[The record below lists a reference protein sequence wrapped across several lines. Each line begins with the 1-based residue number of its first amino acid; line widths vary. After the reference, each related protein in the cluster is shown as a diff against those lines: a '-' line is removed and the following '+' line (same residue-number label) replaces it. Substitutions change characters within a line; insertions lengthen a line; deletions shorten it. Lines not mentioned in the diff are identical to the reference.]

1 MSGIPVAR
9 LFGIEIRIHLSW
21 IFIVAIITVTVG
33 GRLNVVDPTFEP
45 IVAWIIGAVASFGFL
60 LTVVAHELAH
70 AVVTRRT
77 GTPVDTISV
86 HFVGS
91 PSAVDIRATSARA
104 EIAVALAGPLT
115 SLGIGV
121 ALIVLSIGALVLG
134 GPLPAAFADVT
145 FIIGGLDLV
154 LGVIS
159 LIPAFPLDGGRVV
172 RGIVWLRTGDER
184 RGTRA
189 AGQVGRWAGRFF
201 LGAGLAIILTGDAV
215 DGAMVGLAGW
225 FLMASARSVDRWL
238 VLDSLISGVLV
249 GEAMEADYE
258 TISPQ
263 LTLDTFAR
271 SVLDGTVAPAL
282 AVLREDRLVGMI
294 GAGQLRGVPQKDW
307 PSTRIADIMI
317 DLAEVPVVDADDL
330 LSTGLERLR
339 ESHLD
344 GLPVLDASG
353 LRGVMTRRSIAA
365 MLRARAELN
374 GVVL

>member
-1 MSGIPVAR
+1 MSGVPIAR

-21 IFIVAIITVTVG
+21 IFIIAIITVTVG
-33 GRLNVVDPTFEP
+33 GRLNVVEPSFEP
-45 IVAWIIGAVASFGFL
+45 MVAWIVGAVASLGFL
-60 LTVVAHELAH
+60 LSVVIHELAH
-70 AVVTRRT
+70 ALVARRT
-77 GTPVDTISV
+77 GTPVESISV

-91 PSAVDIRATSARA
+91 PSAVDVSAPSARA
-104 EIAVALAGPLT
+104 EVAVALAGPLT
-115 SLGIGV
+115 SLAIGV
-121 ALIVLSIGALVLG
+121 ALIVLSIGWLAIG
-134 GPLPAAFADVT
+134 GPFLDAVADVT
-145 FIIGGLDLV
+145 FIVGGLDIV

-159 LIPAFPLDGGRVV
+159 LIPAFPLDGGRIV
-172 RGIVWLRTGDER
+172 RGIVWQRTGDER

-189 AGQVGRWAGRFF
+189 SGQVGRWAGRFF
-201 LGAGLAIILTGDAV
+201 LGAGLAVILTGDTV
-215 DGAMVGLAGW
+215 DGAMLGLAGW

-238 VLDSLISGVLV
+238 VLDSLITGVRV
-249 GEAMEADYE
+249 GEAMEADLE

-294 GAGQLRGVPQKDW
+294 GADQLRGVPQKDW
-307 PSTRIADIMI
+307 PSTRIADVMI
-317 DLAEVPVVDADDL
+317 DLAEVPVVDPDDL

>member
-1 MSGIPVAR
+1 VSGVPVAR

-33 GRLNVVDPTFEP
+33 GRLSVVEP
-45 IVAWIIGAVASFGFL
+45 AIEPMLAWVIGAMASLGFL
-60 LTVVAHELAH
+60 LSVVVHELAH
-70 AVVTRRT
+70 AIVTRRT
-77 GTPVDTISV
+77 GTPVAVISV

-91 PSAVDIRATSARA
+91 PSAVDVRATSPRA

-115 SLGIGV
+115 SLGVGL
-121 ALIVLSIGALVLG
+121 ALIVLSIGALAAGGRFLGVL
-134 GPLPAAFADVT
+134 ADIAFIV
-145 FIIGGLDLV
+145 GGLDIV
-154 LGVIS
+154 LGLIS

-172 RGIVWLRTGDER
+172 RGIVWRRTGDER
-184 RGTRA
+184 RGTLA

-201 LGAGLAIILTGDAV
+201 LGAGLAIILTGDPV

-225 FLMASARSVDRWL
+225 FLVASARSVDRWL
-238 VLDSLISGVLV
+238 VLDGLISGVRV
-249 GEAMEADYE
+249 GEAMEAE
-258 TISPQ
+258 LGTISPQ

-282 AVLREDRLVGMI
+282 AVLRDDQLVGMV

-317 DLAEVPVVDADDL
+317 DVAEVPVIDPDEL

-365 MLRARAELN
+365 MLRTRAELN

>member
-1 MSGIPVAR
+1 VSGVPVAR

-21 IFIVAIITVTVG
+21 IFIIAIITVTVG
-33 GRLNVVDPTFEP
+33 GRLNVVDPTFDP
-45 IVAWIIGAVASFGFL
+45 RLAWVIRAVASLGFL
-60 LTVVAHELAH
+60 VSVVVHELAH
-70 AVVTRRT
+70 ALVARRT
-77 GTPVDTISV
+77 GSDVDAISV

-91 PSAVDIRATSARA
+91 PSAVDVRATTARA

-115 SLGIGV
+115 SLAIGV
-121 ALIVLSIGALVLG
+121 GLIVVAVACLAIGG
-134 GPLPAAFADVT
+134 TIFDGIADIT
-145 FIIGGLDLV
+145 FIIGGLDIV
-154 LGVIS
+154 LGLIS

-172 RGIVWLRTGDER
+172 RGIVWQRTGEER
-184 RGTRA
+184 KGTKA
-189 AGQVGRWAGRFF
+189 AGTVGRWAGR
-201 LGAGLAIILTGDAV
+201 LLIAAGLGVILLNDPL
-215 DGAMVGLAGW
+215 DGAMLGLAGW

-238 VLDSLISGVLV
+238 VLDGLISGVRV
-249 GEAMEADYE
+249 GEAMEADFE

-282 AVLREDRLVGMI
+282 AVLRDDELVGMI
-294 GAGQLRGVPQKDW
+294 GAGQLRGVRQKDW
-307 PSTRIADIMI
+307 PSTRIADVMV
-317 DLAEVPVVDADDL
+317 DLAEVPVVDPDDL

-344 GLPVLDASG
+344 GLPVLDSSG

>member
-1 MSGIPVAR
+1 MSGVPVAR

-33 GRLNVVDPTFEP
+33 GRLNIVEPDFDPV
-45 IVAWIIGAVASFGFL
+45 VAWIIGAVASLGFL
-60 LTVVAHELAH
+60 LSVVVHELAH
-70 AVVTRRT
+70 ALVSRRT

-91 PSAVDIRATSARA
+91 PTAVDARATSARA

-115 SLGIGV
+115 SLAIGG
-121 ALIVLSIGALVLG
+121 ALIVFSIVELAIGGMVLDAL
-134 GPLPAAFADVT
+134 ADIT

-154 LGVIS
+154 LGIIS
-159 LIPAFPLDGGRVV
+159 LIPAFPLDGGRIV
-172 RGIVWLRTGDER
+172 RGIVWLRTGNER
-184 RGTRA
+184 GGTRA
-189 AGQVGRWAGRFF
+189 AGRVGRWAGRFF
-201 LGAGLAIILTGDAV
+201 LGAGLAVILANDPV
-215 DGAMVGLAGW
+215 DGAMLGLAGW

-238 VLDSLISGVLV
+238 VLDGLISGVRV
-249 GEAMEADYE
+249 GEAMEADLE

-282 AVLREDRLVGMI
+282 AVLRDDQLVGMI

-307 PSTRIADIMI
+307 ASTRIADVMV
-317 DLAEVPVVDADDL
+317 DLAEVPVIDPDDL
-330 LSTGLERLR
+330 LSTGLDRLR

-344 GLPVLDASG
+344 GLPVLDATG
-353 LRGVMTRRSIAA
+353 LRGVLTRRSIAS
-365 MLRARAELN
+365 MLRARAELT

>member
-1 MSGIPVAR
+1 MSGVPVAR

-33 GRLNVVDPTFEP
+33 GRLNVVEPSFEP
-45 IVAWIIGAVASFGFL
+45 MVAWIVGAVASLGFL
-60 LTVVAHELAH
+60 LTVVVHELAH
-70 AVVTRRT
+70 ALVSRRT
-77 GTPVDTISV
+77 GTPVDAISV

-91 PSAVDIRATSARA
+91 PSAVDVRATSPRA

-115 SLGIGV
+115 SLAIGAAV
-121 ALIVLSIGALVLG
+121 LVLSIGGLVVG
-134 GPLPAAFADVT
+134 GPLIEAAADVL

-154 LGVIS
+154 LGLIS

-184 RGTRA
+184 RGTKA

-201 LGAGLAIILTGDAV
+201 LGAGLAVILANDPV
-215 DGAMVGLAGW
+215 DGAMLGLAGW

-238 VLDSLISGVLV
+238 VLDGLISGVRV
-249 GEAMEADYE
+249 GEAMEADFE

-263 LTLDTFAR
+263 LTLDTFAH

-282 AVLREDRLVGMI
+282 AVLRDDQLVGMI
-294 GAGQLRGVPQKDW
+294 GAGQLRSVPQKDW

-317 DLAEVPVVDADDL
+317 DLAEVPVIDPDDL

-374 GVVL
+374 GVVQ

>member
-1 MSGIPVAR
+1 MSGVPVAR

-33 GRLNVVDPTFEP
+33 GRLNIVEPGFDPV
-45 IVAWIIGAVASFGFL
+45 VAWIIGAVASLGFL
-60 LTVVAHELAH
+60 LSVVVHELAH
-70 AVVTRRT
+70 ALVSRRT
-77 GTPVDTISV
+77 GTPVDTIAV

-91 PSAVDIRATSARA
+91 PTAVDARATSARA

-115 SLGIGV
+115 SLAIGGMV
-121 ALIVLSIGALVLG
+121 LDAL
-134 GPLPAAFADVT
+134 ADIT

-154 LGVIS
+154 LGIIS
-159 LIPAFPLDGGRVV
+159 LIPAFPLDGGRIV
-172 RGIVWLRTGDER
+172 RGIVWLRTGNER
-184 RGTRA
+184 GGTRA
-189 AGQVGRWAGRFF
+189 AGRVGRWAGRFF
-201 LGAGLAIILTGDAV
+201 LGAGLAVILANDPV
-215 DGAMVGLAGW
+215 DGAMLGLAGW

-238 VLDSLISGVLV
+238 VLDGLISGVRV
-249 GEAMEADYE
+249 GEAMEADLE

-282 AVLREDRLVGMI
+282 AVLRDDQLVGMI

-307 PSTRIADIMI
+307 ASTRIADVMV
-317 DLAEVPVVDADDL
+317 DLAEVPVIDPDDL
-330 LSTGLERLR
+330 LSTGLDRLR

-353 LRGVMTRRSIAA
+353 LRGVLTRRSIAS
-365 MLRARAELN
+365 MLRARAELT

>member
-1 MSGIPVAR
+1 VSGVPVAR

-33 GRLNVVDPTFEP
+33 GRLNVIEPTFEP
-45 IVAWIIGAVASFGFL
+45 MVAWLIGAVSSLGFL
-60 LTVVAHELAH
+60 VTVVVHELAH
-70 AVVTRRT
+70 ALVGRRT

-91 PSAVDIRATSARA
+91 PAAVDVRATTPRA
-104 EIAVALAGPLT
+104 EIAVALVGPLA
-115 SLGIGV
+115 SLALAVVLMAMSLAGLAIRIPLLVAIGDV
-121 ALIVLSIGALVLG
+121 LFIVGGLNLVLG
-134 GPLPAAFADVT
+134 L
-145 FIIGGLDLV
+145 
-154 LGVIS
+154 IS
-159 LIPAFPLDGGRVV
+159 LIPAFPLDGGRAV
-172 RGIVWLRTGDER
+172 RGVVWLRTGDER
-184 RGTRA
+184 RGTQA
-189 AGQVGRWAGRFF
+189 AGQVGRWVGRFF
-201 LGAGLAIILTGDAV
+201 LGAGLAVILTGDTI
-215 DGAMVGLAGW
+215 DGAMLGLAGW

-238 VLDSLISGVLV
+238 VLDGLITGVTV
-249 GEAMEADYE
+249 SEAMEADFE

-282 AVLREDRLVGMI
+282 AVLRDDQLVGMI
-294 GAGQLRGVPQKDW
+294 GAGQLRGVRQKDW
-307 PSTRIADIMI
+307 PSTRIADVMI
-317 DLAEVPVVDADDL
+317 DVEEVPTVDPGDL

-339 ESHLD
+339 DSHLD

-374 GVVL
+374 GVAL

>member
-1 MSGIPVAR
+1 VSGVPVAR

-33 GRLNVVDPTFEP
+33 GRLNVVEPTFEP
-45 IVAWIIGAVASFGFL
+45 MVAWIIGAVSSLGFL
-60 LTVVAHELAH
+60 LTVVVHELAH
-70 AVVTRRT
+70 ALVGRRT
-77 GTPVDTISV
+77 GTPVGAISV

-91 PSAVDIRATSARA
+91 PAAVDVRATTPRA
-104 EIAVALAGPLT
+104 EVAVGLVGPLT
-115 SLGIGV
+115 SLAIGAV
-121 ALIVLSIGALVLG
+121 LIALSVGGLVVGSPLIVAG
-134 GPLPAAFADVT
+134 ADVL
-145 FIIGGLDLV
+145 FIIGGLNVV
-154 LGVIS
+154 LGLIS

-184 RGTRA
+184 RGTRG

-201 LGAGLAIILTGDAV
+201 LGAGLAVILTGDTI
-215 DGAMVGLAGW
+215 DGAMLGLAGW
-225 FLMASARSVDRWL
+225 FLMVSARSVDRWL
-238 VLDSLISGVLV
+238 VLDGLITGVTV
-249 GEAMEADYE
+249 SEAMEADFE

-282 AVLREDRLVGMI
+282 AVLRDDRLVGMI

-307 PSTRIADIMI
+307 PSTRIADVMI
-317 DLAEVPVVDADDL
+317 DLAEVPTVDPGDL